1 LTVWS
6 RFVDRI
12 DTAADVVHEWD
23 ERAMLSISEAGFVRR
38 LPRVFVTATYLGDG
52 YVWGG
57 LALGLLAF
65 GDSVDRWNV
74 LFGAVVTAANLI
86 LVWLLKTLFSRERP
100 DAAPE
105 GMRGRLIDT
114 YSFPSGHA
122 TTSFGLAWL
131 VAIAY
136 PYAFAQA
143 LVYAGATT
151 IGLSRVVLREHYL
164 FDVVAGA
171 ILGTLVAASLLH
183 LFRWAVF

>member
-6 RFVDRI
+6 RFVGRI
-12 DTAADVVHEWD
+12 DAIVDVVREWD
-23 ERAMLSISEAGFVRR
+23 ERAMWSISEASFVRR

-57 LALGLLAF
+57 LALGLLVF
-65 GDSVDRWNV
+65 GNSVDRWNV

-86 LVWLLKTLFSRERP
+86 LVRLLKALFSRERP
-100 DAAPE
+100 DAALE
-105 GMRGRLIDT
+105 GMRGRLIDA

-151 IGLSRVVLREHYL
+151 ISLSRVVLREHYL